1 MEKNFLFEIRRMN
14 DDFFFFFEL
23 YKRNI
28 SIKVHWRQKYCSK
41 KYYTILVKRFW

>member
-14 DDFFFFFEL
+14 DDFFFFFFEL

-28 SIKVHWRQKYCSK
+28 SIKVHWRQKY
-41 KYYTILVKRFW
+41 